1 MLPFSPKEKASVPML
16 FFFWF
21 QGLSRSP
28 VSLAALPSELA
39 ADCALFCCVSFQN
52 RVNAREEARGIM
64 MRERE
69 IGGAR
74 SWGREPLIGAPLTTN
89 RLLAARMWTPA
100 TLWMK
105 QGKSYA

>member
-1 MLPFSPKEKASVPML
+1 
-16 FFFWF
+16 
-21 QGLSRSP
+21 
-28 VSLAALPSELA
+28 
-39 ADCALFCCVSFQN
+39 
-52 RVNAREEARGIM
+52 M

-89 RLLAARMWTPA
+89 RPLAARMWTPA

>member
-52 RVNAREEARGIM
+52 RVNAREEARQIM

-69 IGGAR
+69 RERWGAEEVGG
-74 SWGREPLIGAPLTTN
+74 EN
-89 RLLAARMWTPA
+89 HRLVPH
-100 TLWMK
+100 
-105 QGKSYA
+105 